1 MKAPTNYKDGRGT
14 SPPGVKNE
22 EIAARFSEIA
32 DMLDILGEDT
42 FRVLSYQRAARQ
54 LESLTENVDDLVR
67 AGRVDQIPG
76 IGAALAEKIT
86 EYVTTGRIAFHEELR
101 AKFPPG
107 VLDLLKVR
115 GLGPKKVKILWQQLG
130 ITDLDTLKA
139 AAEKHL
145 LRRVKGFGEKT
156 EENLVRAIE
165 LVKEGQARA
174 FLVDAARVV
183 DAITEGMKGSNTI
196 ERVEAAG
203 SFRRMRETVGD
214 VDILA
219 VARNRAAAAAAFEH
233 LPGVVEV
240 LASGETKV
248 VIRHAYHD
256 YEGSPRTIQ
265 VDLRI
270 LDPDSWGAGLQYF
283 TGSKDHNIRLRT
295 MAERRGVKMNEYG
308 AFRDEKRIAGETEE
322 SMYSCLDLAW
332 IPPEMREDQGE
343 IDLAASG
350 RLPRLVELS
359 DIRGDFHVH
368 TDATDGTEP
377 LEAMVEAARRR
388 GYSFVGISDH
398 SVSATVAGGMTAEQA
413 LTRRD
418 RVRALNRDLKG
429 LTVLLGTECDILDG
443 GQMDYP
449 DEVLKEL
456 DFVIASVHSRFTQ
469 PRETQ
474 TARIVAAAQNPNVDI
489 LGHPTTRQ
497 IGWRGP
503 IELDLDAVFKACAR
517 AGTAIELDADP
528 RRMDLNSPQARAAKN
543 AGCTLSVDTDAHASG
558 NLAWMRFGVGTARRA
573 WLTPTDVLNT
583 WPLEKM
589 REFLR

>member
-1 MKAPTNYKDGRGT
+1 MTRPDRRHGGDVASWVMNC
-14 SPPGVKNE
+14 E
-22 EIAARFSEIA
+22 A
-32 DMLDILGEDT
+32 
-42 FRVLSYQRAARQ
+42 
-54 LESLTENVDDLVR
+54 LTENVEDLVR

-76 IGAALAEKIT
+76 IGRALAEKIT
-86 EYVTTGRIAFHEELR
+86 EYVTTGRIAYYDELR

-115 GLGPKKVKILWQQLG
+115 GLGPKKVKVLWQELG

-156 EENLVRAIE
+156 EENILRAIE
-165 LVKEGQARA
+165 LVKEGEART
-174 FLVDAARVV
+174 FLVDAARIV
-183 DAITEGMKGSNTI
+183 DGITERMKAGKTV
-196 ERVEAAG
+196 ERIEAAG

-219 VARNRAAAAAAFEH
+219 VAKDRAAAGVAFER

-248 VIRHAYHD
+248 VVRLEYHD
-256 YEGSPRTIQ
+256 YEGSRRTIQ

-295 MAERRGVKMNEYG
+295 MAERRGLKMNEYG
-308 AFRDEKRIAGETEE
+308 VFRDDQRIAGETEE
-322 SMYSCLDLAW
+322 SMYASLELAW

-343 IDLAASG
+343 IDLAATG
-350 RLPRLVELS
+350 RLPTLVELS

-368 TDATDGTEP
+368 TNATDGTEP

-398 SVSATVAGGMTAEQA
+398 SVSATVAGGMTADQA
-413 LTRRD
+413 LSRRD
-418 RVRALNRDLKG
+418 RVRSLNRELKG
-429 LTVLLGTECDILDG
+429 FTVLLGTECDILDG

-456 DFVIASVHSRFTQ
+456 DFVIASVHSRFTL
-469 PRETQ
+469 PEETQ
-474 TARIVAAAQNPNVDI
+474 TARIVAAAQNPHVHI

-503 IELDLDAVFKACAR
+503 SELDLHDAFQAWAK
-517 AGTAIELDADP
+517 AGTAVGGDADP
-528 RRMDLNSPQARAAKN
+528 GRVGPNATQARGPGN
-543 AGCTLSVDTDAHASG
+543 AGGQMRRDTD
-558 NLAWMRFGVGTARRA
+558 N
-573 WLTPTDVLNT
+573 P
-583 WPLEKM
+583 
-589 REFLR
+589 

>member
-1 MKAPTNYKDGRGT
+1 MKAPRNYKDGRET
-14 SPPGVKNE
+14 SPPDVKNE

-54 LESLTENVDDLVR
+54 LESLTENVEDLVR

-86 EYVTTGRIAFHEELR
+86 EYVTTGRITYHEELR

-183 DAITEGMKGSNTI
+183 DAITEGMKASKTV
-196 ERVEAAG
+196 ERIEAAG

-219 VARNRAAAAAAFEH
+219 VAKNRAAAGAAFER

-248 VIRHAYHD
+248 VIRLAYHD

-343 IDLAASG
+343 IDLAAAATPSSG
-350 RLPRLVELS
+350 SRITRSPR
-359 DIRGDFHVH
+359 
-368 TDATDGTEP
+368 P
-377 LEAMVEAARRR
+377 
-388 GYSFVGISDH
+388 
-398 SVSATVAGGMTAEQA
+398 
-413 LTRRD
+413 
-418 RVRALNRDLKG
+418 
-429 LTVLLGTECDILDG
+429 
-443 GQMDYP
+443 
-449 DEVLKEL
+449 
-456 DFVIASVHSRFTQ
+456 SR
-469 PRETQ
+469 E
-474 TARIVAAAQNPNVDI
+474 
-489 LGHPTTRQ
+489 
-497 IGWRGP
+497 
-503 IELDLDAVFKACAR
+503 E
-517 AGTAIELDADP
+517 
-528 RRMDLNSPQARAAKN
+528 
-543 AGCTLSVDTDAHASG
+543 
-558 NLAWMRFGVGTARRA
+558 
-573 WLTPTDVLNT
+573 
-583 WPLEKM
+583 
-589 REFLR
+589 

>member
-1 MKAPTNYKDGRGT
+1 
-14 SPPGVKNE
+14 VKNE

-42 FRVLSYQRAARQ
+42 FRILSYQRAARQ
-54 LESLTENVDDLVR
+54 LESLAENVEELVR
-67 AGRVDQIPG
+67 GGRVDQIPG
-76 IGAALAEKIT
+76 IGPALGEKIT
-86 EYVTTGRIAFHEELR
+86 EYVTTGRIAYYDELR

-115 GLGPKKVKILWQQLG
+115 GLGPKKVKILWQELG

-156 EENLVRAIE
+156 EENILRAIE
-165 LVKEGQARA
+165 LVKEGEARA
-174 FLVDAARVV
+174 FLVDAARIV
-183 DAITEGMKGSNTI
+183 DLIVQGMQASKTV
-196 ERVEAAG
+196 ERIEAAG

-219 VARNRAAAAAAFEH
+219 VAKDRAAAGAAFER
-233 LPGVVEV
+233 LPGVLEV

-248 VIRHAYHD
+248 VVRLEYRS
-256 YEGSPRTIQ
+256 YEGSRRTIQ

-270 LDPDSWGAGLQYF
+270 LDPASWGAGLQYF
-283 TGSKDHNIRLRT
+283 TGSKDHNIRVRT
-295 MAERRGVKMNEYG
+295 MAERRGLKMNEYG
-308 AFRDEKRIAGETEE
+308 VFRDETRVAGDTEE
-322 SMYSCLDLAW
+322 SMYSILDLAW

-343 IDLAASG
+343 VDLAATG
-350 RLPRLVELS
+350 RLPKLVELP

-388 GYSFVGISDH
+388 HYAFVGISDH
-398 SVSATVAGGMTAEQA
+398 SLSATVARGMTAEQA
-413 LTRRD
+413 LARRD
-418 RVRALNRDLKG
+418 RVRALNRDLKDF
-429 LTVLLGTECDILDG
+429 TVLLGTECDILDG
-443 GQMDYP
+443 GMMDYE

-456 DFVIASVHSRFTQ
+456 DFVIASVHSRFTL
-469 PRETQ
+469 PEETQ
-474 TARIVAAAQNPNVDI
+474 TARVVAAVQNPHVDV

-503 IELDLDAVFKACAR
+503 IQLDLDEVFKACAR
-517 AGTAIELDADP
+517 AGTAIEVDADP
-528 RRMDLNSPQARAAKN
+528 RRMDLSATQARAAKN
-543 AGCTLSVDTDAHASG
+543 AGCTIAVDTDSHASG
-558 NLAWMRFGVGTARRA
+558 NLVWMRFGVGTARRA
-573 WLTPTDVLNT
+573 WLTADDVLNA
-583 WPLEKM
+583 WPLEKI
-589 REFLR
+589 RDFLR

>member
-1 MKAPTNYKDGRGT
+1 M
-14 SPPGVKNE
+14 KNE
-22 EIAARFSEIA
+22 EIAARFNEIA
-32 DMLDILGEDT
+32 AMLDILGEDT
-42 FRVLSYQRAARQ
+42 FRILSYQRAARQ
-54 LESLTENVDDLVR
+54 LEAIAEDLEDLVR
-67 AGRVDQIPG
+67 QGRVGQITG
-76 IGAALAEKIT
+76 IGPALGEKIT
-86 EYVTTGRIAFHEELR
+86 EYVTTGRISYHDELR

-107 VLDLLKVR
+107 VLGLLKVR

-130 ITDLDTLKA
+130 VTDLEGLRKA
-139 AAEKHL
+139 AETHQ

-156 EENLVRAIE
+156 EDNLLRAIAA
-165 LVKEGQARA
+165 VKEGEART
-174 FLVDAARVV
+174 FLVDAARIV
-183 DAITEGMKGSNTI
+183 DSIVERMKATKAV
-196 ERVEAAG
+196 ERIEAAG

-219 VARNRAAAAAAFEH
+219 VATDRAAAASAFER

-248 VIRHAYHD
+248 VVRMEYHD
-256 YEGSPRTIQ
+256 YEGAARTIQ

-295 MAERRGVKMNEYG
+295 MAERRGLKMNEYG
-308 AFRDEKRIAGETEE
+308 VFREEKRIAGETEE
-322 SMYSCLDLAW
+322 DMYATLDLPW

-343 IDLAASG
+343 VDLAASG
-350 RLPRLVELS
+350 RLPKLLEAS

-388 GYSFVGISDH
+388 GYAFVGISDH
-398 SVSATVAGGMTAEQA
+398 SVSATVARGMTAGQA
-413 LTRRD
+413 LARRD
-418 RVRALNRDLKG
+418 RIRALNRDLG
-429 LTVLLGTECDILDG
+429 GFTVLLGTECDILDG
-443 GQMDYP
+443 GEMDYP

-456 DFVIASVHSRFTQ
+456 DFVIASVHSRFTL
-469 PRETQ
+469 PEGPQ
-474 TARIVAAAQNPNVDI
+474 TARLVAAAGNPHVDI

-503 IELDLDAVFKACAR
+503 LQLDLDEVFRACAK
-517 AGTAIELDADP
+517 AGTAIEIDADP
-528 RRMDLNSPQARAAKN
+528 RRMDLSAAQARAAKN
-543 AGCTLSVDTDAHASG
+543 AGCTIAVDTDSHASA

-573 WLTPTDVLNT
+573 WLTADDVLNA
-583 WPLEKM
+583 WPVEKI
-589 REFLR
+589 RDFLG

>member
-1 MKAPTNYKDGRGT
+1 MKAPRNYKDGRET
-14 SPPGVKNE
+14 SPPDVKNE

-54 LESLTENVDDLVR
+54 LESLTENVEDLVTS
-67 AGRVDQIPG
+67 GRVDQRPAMG
-76 IGAALAEKIT
+76 SALAEKT
-86 EYVTTGRIAFHEELR
+86 TQYVTTGRIPYHEELR

-107 VLDLLKVR
+107 VLDLLRVR

-145 LRRVKGFGEKT
+145 LRRVKGFGAKT

-165 LVKEGQARA
+165 LVKAGQAGA

-183 DAITEGMKGSNTI
+183 DAITEGMKANKTV
-196 ERVEAAG
+196 ERIEAAG

-219 VARNRAAAAAAFEH
+219 VAKNRAAAGAAFER

-248 VIRHAYHD
+248 VIRLAYHD

-343 IDLAASG
+343 IDLAATN
-350 RLPRLVELS
+350 RLPKLVELS

-377 LEAMVEAARRR
+377 LDRK
-388 GYSFVGISDH
+388 
-398 SVSATVAGGMTAEQA
+398 SV
-413 LTRRD
+413 
-418 RVRALNRDLKG
+418 
-429 LTVLLGTECDILDG
+429 
-443 GQMDYP
+443 
-449 DEVLKEL
+449 
-456 DFVIASVHSRFTQ
+456 
-469 PRETQ
+469 
-474 TARIVAAAQNPNVDI
+474 
-489 LGHPTTRQ
+489 
-497 IGWRGP
+497 
-503 IELDLDAVFKACAR
+503 
-517 AGTAIELDADP
+517 
-528 RRMDLNSPQARAAKN
+528 
-543 AGCTLSVDTDAHASG
+543 
-558 NLAWMRFGVGTARRA
+558 
-573 WLTPTDVLNT
+573 
-583 WPLEKM
+583 
-589 REFLR
+589 

>member
-1 MKAPTNYKDGRGT
+1 MKAPRNYKDGRET
-14 SPPGVKNE
+14 SPPDVKNE

-54 LESLTENVDDLVR
+54 LESLTENVEDLVR

-76 IGAALAEKIT
+76 IGPALAEKIT
-86 EYVTTGRIAFHEELR
+86 EYVTTGRIAYHEELR

-107 VLDLLKVR
+107 VLDLLRVR

-156 EENLVRAIE
+156 EENLVWAIE

-183 DAITEGMKGSNTI
+183 DAITEGMKASKTV
-196 ERVEAAG
+196 ERIEAAG

-219 VARNRAAAAAAFEH
+219 VAKNRAAAAAAFER
-233 LPGVVEV
+233 LAGVVEI

-248 VIRHAYHD
+248 VIRLAYHD

-295 MAERRGVKMNEYG
+295 MAERRGLKMNEYG
-308 AFRDEKRIAGETEE
+308 VFRDEKRIAGDTEE
-322 SMYSCLDLAW
+322 SMYSTLELAW

-343 IDLAASG
+343 IDLAATG
-350 RLPRLVELS
+350 RLPELVELP

-368 TDATDGTEP
+368 TNATDGTEP

-398 SVSATVAGGMTAEQA
+398 SVSATVASGMTAEQA
-413 LTRRD
+413 LSRRD
-418 RVRALNRDLKG
+418 RVRALNRELKG
-429 LTVLLGTECDILDG
+429 FTVLLGTECDILDG
-443 GQMDYP
+443 GEMDYP

-456 DFVIASVHSRFTQ
+456 DFVIASVHSRFTL
-469 PRETQ
+469 PEETQ
-474 TARIVAAAQNPNVDI
+474 TARIVAAVVNPHVSI

-503 IELDLDAVFKACAR
+503 LQLDLDDVFKACAK
-517 AGTAIELDADP
+517 AGTAIEIDADP
-528 RRMDLNSPQARAAKN
+528 RRMDLNSTQARAAKN
-543 AGCTLSVDTDAHASG
+543 AGCTVSVDTDSHASG
-558 NLAWMRFGVGTARRA
+558 NLVWMRFGVGTARRA
-573 WLTPTDVLNT
+573 WLTASDGLNA
-583 WPLEKM
+583 L
-589 REFLR
+589 

>member
-1 MKAPTNYKDGRGT
+1 M
-14 SPPGVKNE
+14 KNE
-22 EIAARFSEIA
+22 EIASRFGEIA

-42 FRVLSYQRAARQ
+42 FRILSYQRAARQ
-54 LESLTENVDDLVR
+54 LESLTENVEDLVR
-67 AGRVDQIPG
+67 EGRVDQIPG
-76 IGAALAEKIT
+76 IGRALAEKIV
-86 EYVTTGRIAFHEELR
+86 EYVTTGRIGYYDELR

-130 ITDLDTLKA
+130 ITDLDTLKTA
-139 AAEKHL
+139 
-145 LRRVKGFGEKT
+145 
-156 EENLVRAIE
+156 EENILRAIE
-165 LVKEGQARA
+165 LVKEGEART
-174 FLVDAARVV
+174 FLVDAARIV
-183 DAITEGMKGSNTI
+183 DAITQGMKATKTV
-196 ERVEAAG
+196 ERIEAAG

-219 VARNRAAAAAAFEH
+219 VAKNRAAAGAAFER

-248 VIRHAYHD
+248 VVRLEYHD
-256 YEGSPRTIQ
+256 YEGSRRTIQ

-295 MAERRGVKMNEYG
+295 MAERRGLKMNEYG
-308 AFRDEKRIAGETEE
+308 VFRDDQRIAGDTEE
-322 SMYSCLDLAW
+322 SMYSSLELAW

-343 IDLAASG
+343 IDLAATG
-350 RLPRLVELS
+350 RLPKLVELP

-368 TDATDGTEP
+368 TNATDGTEP

-388 GYSFVGISDH
+388 DYSFVGISDH
-398 SVSATVAGGMTAEQA
+398 SVSATVASGMTAEQA
-413 LTRRD
+413 LSRRD
-418 RVRALNRDLKG
+418 RVRALNRELKG
-429 LTVLLGTECDILDG
+429 FTVLLGTECDILDG
-443 GQMDYP
+443 GEMDYP

-456 DFVIASVHSRFTQ
+456 DFVIASVHSRFTL
-469 PRETQ
+469 PEETQ
-474 TARIVAAAQNPNVDI
+474 TARIVAAVQNPHVSI

-503 IELDLDAVFKACAR
+503 LQLDLDDVFKACAK
-517 AGTAIELDADP
+517 AGTAIEIDADP
-528 RRMDLNSPQARAAKN
+528 RRMDLNSTQARAAKN
-543 AGCTLSVDTDAHASG
+543 AGCTVSVDTDSHANG
-558 NLAWMRFGVGTARRA
+558 NLVWMRFGVGTARRA
-573 WLTPTDVLNT
+573 WLTASDVLNA

-589 REFLR
+589 RDFLR

>member
-1 MKAPTNYKDGRGT
+1 MKAPRNYKDGRET
-14 SPPGVKNE
+14 SPPDVKNE

-54 LESLTENVDDLVR
+54 LESLTENVEDLVR

-86 EYVTTGRIAFHEELR
+86 EYVTTGRITYHEELR

-165 LVKEGQARA
+165 LVM
-174 FLVDAARVV
+174 
-183 DAITEGMKGSNTI
+183 EGMKANKTV
-196 ERVEAAG
+196 ERIEAAG

-219 VARNRAAAAAAFEH
+219 VAKNRAAAGAAFER

-240 LASGETKV
+240 LASGEPKV
-248 VIRHAYHD
+248 VIRLAYND

-343 IDLAASG
+343 LDLAATN
-350 RLPRLVELS
+350 RLPKLVELS

-377 LEAMVEAARRR
+377 LEAMVDAARHR

-398 SVSATVAGGMTAEQA
+398 SVSATVAGGMTADQA
-413 LTRRD
+413 LARRD
-418 RVRALNRDLKG
+418 RVRALNRNSKG
-429 LTVLLGTECDILDG
+429 FTVLLGTECDILDG
-443 GQMDYP
+443 GEMDYP

-456 DFVIASVHSRFTQ
+456 DFVIASVHSRFTL
-469 PRETQ
+469 PREAQ
-474 TARIVAAAQNPNVDI
+474 TARLVAAAENPNVDI
-489 LGHPTTRQ
+489 LGHPMTRQ

-503 IELDLDAVFKACAR
+503 IDLDLDAVFKACAR
-517 AGTAIELDADP
+517 AGTAIEMDADP

-543 AGCTLSVDTDAHASG
+543 AGCTLSVDTDSHASA
-558 NLAWMRFGVGTARRA
+558 NLTWMRFGVGTARRA
-573 WLTPTDVLNT
+573 WLTPADVLNT
-583 WPLEKM
+583 WPLEKI
-589 REFLR
+589 REFVR